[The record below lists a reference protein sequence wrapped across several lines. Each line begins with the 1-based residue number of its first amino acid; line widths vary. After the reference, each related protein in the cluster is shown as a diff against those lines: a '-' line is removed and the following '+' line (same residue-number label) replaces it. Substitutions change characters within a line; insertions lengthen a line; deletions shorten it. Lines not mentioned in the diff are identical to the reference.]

1 MIIVIHNVHLEP
13 ITIID
18 LPHEHYA
25 KIHEHGMAKMCLSS
39 ELGKPNARYVTIAKL
54 DIGPPEEKNG
64 CIYVV
69 DNEEIALAF
78 KPHWLPGQQ
87 VLINCYQEII
97 KKLQKSKD

>member
-1 MIIVIHNVHLEP
+1 MPSDTFTKLC
-13 ITIID
+13 
-18 LPHEHYA
+18 
-25 KIHEHGMAKMCLSS
+25 EHGVVKVALSS
-39 ELGKPNARYVTIAKL
+39 ELEKDKPRYVHIAKL

-69 DNEEIALAF
+69 DNEEITLAF

-97 KKLQKSKD
+97 KKLQDHK

>member
-1 MIIVIHNVHLEP
+1 MIIVIHNVQLEP
-13 ITIID
+13 ITVID
-18 LPHEHYA
+18 LPSEA
-25 KIHEHGMAKMCLSS
+25 FTKLCEHGIVKVALSGDI
-39 ELGKPNARYVTIAKL
+39 ENGTPRYVNIAKL

-87 VLINCYQEII
+87 ILINCYQEII
-97 KKLQKSKD
+97 KKLQESR

>member
-1 MIIVIHNVHLEP
+1 MILVLHNIHLEP
-13 ITIID
+13 ITVID
-18 LPHEHYA
+18 LPSEVYE
-25 KIHEHGMAKMCLSS
+25 KLLETGIVKLQLSS
-39 ELGKPNARYVTIAKL
+39 DQNGGRYVNLAKL
-54 DIGPPEEKNG
+54 DIGAPEEKNG

-87 VLINCYQEII
+87 ILINCYQEII

>member
-1 MIIVIHNVHLEP
+1 MLLVLHNVQLEP
-13 ITIID
+13 LTVID
-18 LPHEHYA
+18 LPHDVYA
-25 KIHEHGMAKMCLSS
+25 KLCETGIVKLQNIVS
-39 ELGKPNARYVTIAKL
+39 ERYATLAKL

-69 DNEEIALAF
+69 DDEEVALSF

-97 KKLQKSKD
+97 KKLQKSGN